1 MYQNLA
7 VLAALL
13 VLYASLA
20 GALESKPVNGPLLF
34 LLAGLVAGPSGLGL
48 LNLSLDRNDLR
59 LLAELTL
66 SIVLFNDAAKANL
79 AQLRQSRSLPL
90 RLLTLG
96 LPLTLIAGWL
106 AAWLMFPRMPWLE
119 MALLSTILAPTD
131 AALGKAV
138 VSNPDVPADVRESL
152 NVESGLNDGICV
164 PVLLLLLALLTEA
177 HSTMP
182 FALAGY
188 FFLEELGI
196 GVLTGAALALLVGGL
211 LRLSQRHCLQIEAW
225 QQLVMPAL
233 ALLSFASAQALGGSG
248 FIAAFCAGLLTGY
261 LFKRE
266 TQPLIVTGESCGEA
280 LSLLTWVVFGAYV
293 APKASQIMAP
303 SVWFYALSSL
313 SLVRMLPV
321 WLSLAG
327 STLSAESR
335 LFIGW
340 FGPRGLASIV
350 FAILILDAPLQEA
363 GTIIA
368 CTIACV
374 VLSVVLHGM
383 SALPGARRLGRS
395 ARE

>member
-34 LLAGLVAGPSGLGL
+34 LLAGLAAGPSGLGL

-66 SIVLFNDAAKANL
+66 AIVLFNDAAKADL

-106 AAWLMFPRMPWLE
+106 AAWLLFPQMPWLE

-138 VSNPDVPADVRESL
+138 VSNPEVPANVRESL

-164 PVLLLLLALLTEA
+164 PVLLLLLTLLMEA

-196 GVLTGAALALLVGGL
+196 GALSGAALALLVGGL
-211 LRLSQRHCLQIEAW
+211 FRLSQRHCPQIEAW
-225 QQLVMPAL
+225 RQWVMPAL
-233 ALLSFASAQALGGSG
+233 TLLSFACAQALGGSG
-248 FIAAFCAGLLTGY
+248 FIAAFCAGLMTSS
-261 LFKRE
+261 LFNRE
-266 TQPLIVTGESCGEA
+266 TQPLLVTGESCGEA

-293 APKASQIMAP
+293 APKAAQIMVP
-303 SVWFYALSSL
+303 SVWFYALASL

-350 FAILILDAPLQEA
+350 FAILILDAPLQEG

-374 VLSVVLHGM
+374 LLSVVLHGL
-383 SALPGARRLGRS
+383 SALPGARRLGRRV
-395 ARE
+395 RE

>member
-363 GTIIA
+363 GTI
-368 CTIACV
+368 
-374 VLSVVLHGM
+374 
-383 SALPGARRLGRS
+383 
-395 ARE
+395 

>member
-96 LPLTLIAGWL
+96 LPLTLLAGWF
-106 AAWLMFPRMPWLE
+106 AAWLLFPRMPWLE
-119 MALLSTILAPTD
+119 MALLATILVPTD

-138 VSNPDVPADVRESL
+138 VSNPEVAANVRESL

-196 GVLTGAALALLVGGL
+196 GVLTGTALALLVGGL

-225 QQLVMPAL
+225 QQLVLPAL
-233 ALLSFASAQALGGSG
+233 ALLSFACAQALGGSG

-266 TQPLIVTGESCGEA
+266 TQPLLVTGESCGEA

-293 APKASQIMAP
+293 APKGSQIMAP

-327 STLSAESR
+327 SSLNAESR

-350 FAILILDAPLQEA
+350 FAILILDTPLQEG

-374 VLSVVLHGM
+374 LLSVVLHGV
-383 SALPGARRLGRS
+383 SAVPGARRLGRS
-395 ARE
+395 AR

>member
-96 LPLTLIAGWL
+96 LPLTLIAGWF

-233 ALLSFASAQALGGSG
+233 ALLSFASAQALGQR
-248 FIAAFCAGLLTGY
+248 FHRRVLRRAAD
-261 LFKRE
+261 R
-266 TQPLIVTGESCGEA
+266 
-280 LSLLTWVVFGAYV
+280 
-293 APKASQIMAP
+293 
-303 SVWFYALSSL
+303 
-313 SLVRMLPV
+313 LPV
-321 WLSLAG
+321 QTGNPAVD
-327 STLSAESR
+327 R
-335 LFIGW
+335 H
-340 FGPRGLASIV
+340 RR
-350 FAILILDAPLQEA
+350 
-363 GTIIA
+363 
-368 CTIACV
+368 V
-374 VLSVVLHGM
+374 V
-383 SALPGARRLGRS
+383 R
-395 ARE
+395 

>member
-1 MYQNLA
+1 
-7 VLAALL
+7 
-13 VLYASLA
+13 
-20 GALESKPVNGPLLF
+20 
-34 LLAGLVAGPSGLGL
+34 
-48 LNLSLDRNDLR
+48 
-59 LLAELTL
+59 
-66 SIVLFNDAAKANL
+66 
-79 AQLRQSRSLPL
+79 
-90 RLLTLG
+90 
-96 LPLTLIAGWL
+96 
-106 AAWLMFPRMPWLE
+106 
-119 MALLSTILAPTD
+119 
-131 AALGKAV
+131 
-138 VSNPDVPADVRESL
+138 
-152 NVESGLNDGICV
+152 
-164 PVLLLLLALLTEA
+164 
-177 HSTMP
+177 
-182 FALAGY
+182 
-188 FFLEELGI
+188 
-196 GVLTGAALALLVGGL
+196 LVGEL

-374 VLSVVLHGM
+374 LLSVVLLGM

>member
-34 LLAGLVAGPSGLGL
+34 LLAGLAAGPSGLGL

-66 SIVLFNDAAKANL
+66 AIVLFNDAAKADL

-106 AAWLMFPRMPWLE
+106 AAWLMFPQMPWLE

-138 VSNPDVPADVRESL
+138 VSNPEVPANVRESL

-164 PVLLLLLALLTEA
+164 PVLLLLLALLMEA

-233 ALLSFASAQALGGSG
+233 ALLSFACAQALGGSG

-261 LFKRE
+261 LFNRE
-266 TQPLIVTGESCGEA
+266 TRPLLVTAESCGEA

-293 APKASQIMAP
+293 APKASQILSP
-303 SVWFYALSSL
+303 SLWFYALSSL

-321 WLSLAG
+321 WVSLAG

-350 FAILILDAPLQEA
+350 FAVLILDTPLQEG

-374 VLSVVLHGM
+374 MLSVVLHGV
-383 SALPGARRLGRS
+383 SALPGARRLGR
-395 ARE
+395 RVRQ

>member
-7 VLAALL
+7 VLTALL

-20 GALESKPVNGPLLF
+20 GALESKPVNGPLVF
-34 LLAGLVAGPSGLGL
+34 LLAGLAAGPSGLGL

-66 SIVLFNDAAKANL
+66 SIVLFNDAAKADL
-79 AQLRQSRSLPL
+79 GQLRQSSSLPL
-90 RLLTLG
+90 RLLALG

-106 AAWLMFPRMPWLE
+106 AAWLLFPQMPWLE

-138 VSNPDVPADVRESL
+138 VSNPEVPANVRESL

-164 PVLLLLLALLTEA
+164 PVLLLLLALLMEA

-188 FFLEELGI
+188 FFVEELGI

-211 LRLSQRHCLQIEAW
+211 FRLSQRHCLQIEAW

-233 ALLSFASAQALGGSG
+233 ALLSFACAQALGGSG

-261 LFKRE
+261 LFNRE

-293 APKASQIMAP
+293 APKASQILSP
-303 SVWFYALSSL
+303 SVWFYALASL

-350 FAILILDAPLQEA
+350 FAILILGAPLQEG

-368 CTIACV
+368 CAIACV
-374 VLSVVLHGM
+374 MLSVVLHGV

-395 ARE
+395 AR

>member
-1 MYQNLA
+1 M
-7 VLAALL
+7 
-13 VLYASLA
+13 LYASLA

-96 LPLTLIAGWL
+96 LPLTLLAGWF
-106 AAWLMFPRMPWLE
+106 AAWLLFPRMPWLE
-119 MALLSTILAPTD
+119 MALLATILAPTD

-138 VSNPDVPADVRESL
+138 VSNPEVAANVRESL

-196 GVLTGAALALLVGGL
+196 GVLTGTALALLVGGL

-225 QQLVMPAL
+225 QQLVLPAL
-233 ALLSFASAQALGGSG
+233 ALLSFACAQALGGSG

-266 TQPLIVTGESCGEA
+266 TRPLLVTGESCGEA

-293 APKASQIMAP
+293 APKGSQIMAP

-327 STLSAESR
+327 SSLNAESR

-350 FAILILDAPLQEA
+350 FAILILDTPLQEG

-374 VLSVVLHGM
+374 LLSVVLHGV
-383 SALPGARRLGRS
+383 SAVPGARRLGRS
-395 ARE
+395 AR

>member
-1 MYQNLA
+1 MGRCCFCWQA
-7 VLAALL
+7 WWQ
-13 VLYASLA
+13 
-20 GALESKPVNGPLLF
+20 
-34 LLAGLVAGPSGLGL
+34 PSGLGL

-79 AQLRQSRSLPL
+79 TQLRQSRSLPL

-233 ALLSFASAQALGGSG
+233 ALLSFASAQALG
-248 FIAAFCAGLLTGY
+248 AA
-261 LFKRE
+261 
-266 TQPLIVTGESCGEA
+266 
-280 LSLLTWVVFGAYV
+280 
-293 APKASQIMAP
+293 
-303 SVWFYALSSL
+303 
-313 SLVRMLPV
+313 
-321 WLSLAG
+321 
-327 STLSAESR
+327 
-335 LFIGW
+335 
-340 FGPRGLASIV
+340 
-350 FAILILDAPLQEA
+350 
-363 GTIIA
+363 
-368 CTIACV
+368 
-374 VLSVVLHGM
+374 VLS
-383 SALPGARRLGRS
+383 PRS
-395 ARE
+395 AQGC

>member
-20 GALESKPVNGPLLF
+20 GAPESKPVNGPLLF
-34 LLAGLVAGPSGLGL
+34 LLAGLVTGPSGLGL

-59 LLAELTL
+59 LLG
-66 SIVLFNDAAKANL
+66 SSPF
-79 AQLRQSRSLPL
+79 QSSCSMMP
-90 RLLTLG
+90 
-96 LPLTLIAGWL
+96 
-106 AAWLMFPRMPWLE
+106 PR
-119 MALLSTILAPTD
+119 PTWPNC
-131 AALGKAV
+131 
-138 VSNPDVPADVRESL
+138 SNPEVPTNVRESL

-248 FIAAFCAGLLTGY
+248 FIAAFCAGLL
-261 LFKRE
+261 
-266 TQPLIVTGESCGEA
+266 
-280 LSLLTWVVFGAYV
+280 
-293 APKASQIMAP
+293 
-303 SVWFYALSSL
+303 
-313 SLVRMLPV
+313 LVRPPWARVHRFRDIDTGCAVARGWHDHRVHHRLR
-321 WLSLAG
+321 
-327 STLSAESR
+327 SAQ
-335 LFIGW
+335 
-340 FGPRGLASIV
+340 RGI
-350 FAILILDAPLQEA
+350 
-363 GTIIA
+363 
-368 CTIACV
+368 
-374 VLSVVLHGM
+374 
-383 SALPGARRLGRS
+383 ARRECIAGGAAAGWQRT
-395 ARE
+395 RMKV

>member
-7 VLAALL
+7 VLTALL

-20 GALESKPVNGPLLF
+20 GALESKPVNGPLVF
-34 LLAGLVAGPSGLGL
+34 LLAGLAAGPSGLGL

-66 SIVLFNDAAKANL
+66 SIVLFNDAAKADL
-79 AQLRQSRSLPL
+79 GQLRQSSSLPL
-90 RLLTLG
+90 RLLALG

-106 AAWLMFPRMPWLE
+106 AAWLLFPQMPWLE

-138 VSNPDVPADVRESL
+138 VSNPEVPANVRESL

-164 PVLLLLLALLTEA
+164 PVLLLLLALLMEA

-188 FFLEELGI
+188 FFVEELGI

-211 LRLSQRHCLQIEAW
+211 FRLSQRHCLQIEAW

-233 ALLSFASAQALGGSG
+233 ALLSFACAQALGGSG

-261 LFKRE
+261 LFNRE

-293 APKASQIMAP
+293 APKASQILSP
-303 SVWFYALSSL
+303 SVWFYALASL

-327 STLSAESR
+327 STLSAENR

-350 FAILILDAPLQEA
+350 FAILILDAPLQEG

-368 CTIACV
+368 CAIACV
-374 VLSVVLHGM
+374 MLSVVLHGV

-395 ARE
+395 AR

>member
-34 LLAGLVAGPSGLGL
+34 LLTGLLAGPSGLGL
-48 LNLSLDRNDLR
+48 LNLALDRHDLR
-59 LLAELTL
+59 MLAELTL
-66 SIVLFNDAAKANL
+66 AIVLFTDAAKL
-79 AQLRQSRSLPL
+79 DPGQLRHHHNLPL
-90 RLLTLG
+90 RLLLIG
-96 LPLTLIAGWL
+96 LPLTLVAGWL
-106 AAWLMFPRMPWLE
+106 AAWLLFPQMPWLE

-138 VSNPDVPADVRESL
+138 VSNPQVPRDVRECL

-164 PVLLLLLALLTEA
+164 PVLLLLLALSVEA
-177 HSTMP
+177 HSTTP

-196 GVLTGAALALLVGGL
+196 GALAGATLALVVGGL
-211 LRLSQRHCLQIEAW
+211 LRFSQRHCLQIDAW
-225 QQLVMPAL
+225 QQLVMPGL

-248 FIAAFCAGLLTGY
+248 FIAAFCAGLLISY
-261 LFKRE
+261 LFRQE
-266 TQPLIVTGESCGEA
+266 TRPLLETGESCSEA

-293 APKASQIMAP
+293 APKASQILSP
-303 SVWFYALSSL
+303 SVWFYALLSL

-327 STLSAESR
+327 STLAAESR

-350 FAILILDAPLQEA
+350 FATLILDSPLQER

-368 CTIACV
+368 TSIACV
-374 VLSVVLHGM
+374 LLSVVLHGV
-383 SALPGARRLGRS
+383 SAGSWAARLGRLP
-395 ARE
+395 

>member
-20 GALESKPVNGPLLF
+20 GAFESKPVNGPLVF
-34 LLAGLVAGPSGLGL
+34 LLAGLLAGPSGLGL
-48 LNLSLDRNDLR
+48 LNLALDRHDLR

-66 SIVLFNDAAKANL
+66 AIVLFTDAANL
-79 AQLRQSRSLPL
+79 DPGQLRHHRGLPL
-90 RLLTLG
+90 RLLLIG
-96 LPLTLIAGWL
+96 LPLTLIAGCL
-106 AAWLMFPRMPWLE
+106 AAWLLFPQMPWLE

-138 VSNPDVPADVRESL
+138 VSNPEVPSDVRECL

-164 PVLLLLLALLTEA
+164 PILLLLLALSVEL
-177 HSTMP
+177 HSTLP

-196 GVLTGAALALLVGGL
+196 GALTGAVLALLVGVL
-211 LRLSQRHCLQIEAW
+211 LRISQRHCLQIDAW

-233 ALLSFASAQALGGSG
+233 ALLSFAAAQAMGGSG
-248 FIAAFCAGLLTGY
+248 FIAAFCAGLLTSY
-261 LFKRE
+261 LFRQEARPLLE
-266 TQPLIVTGESCGEA
+266 TCESCSEA

-293 APKASQIMAP
+293 APKASQILSP
-303 SVWFYALSSL
+303 SVWFYALLSL

-321 WLSLAG
+321 WVSLAG
-327 STLSAESR
+327 TTLSAESR

-350 FAILILDAPLQEA
+350 FATLILDSPLQER

-368 CTIACV
+368 ASIACV
-374 VLSVVLHGM
+374 LLSVILHGV
-383 SALPGARRLGRS
+383 SAGSWSARLGRVP
-395 ARE
+395 

>member
-20 GALESKPVNGPLLF
+20 GALESRPINGPLLF
-34 LLAGLVAGPSGLGL
+34 LLAGLAVGPSGLGL
-48 LNLSLDRNDLR
+48 LNLALDRNDLR

-66 SIVLFNDAAKANL
+66 AILLFSDAAKADL
-79 AQLRQSRSLPL
+79 AQLRHYRSLPL
-90 RLLTLG
+90 RLLTIG
-96 LPLTLIAGWL
+96 LPLTLIAGWF
-106 AAWLMFPRMPWLE
+106 AAWLIFPQMPWLE
-119 MALLSTILAPTD
+119 MALLATILAPTD

-138 VSNPDVPADVRESL
+138 VSNPEVPANVRESL

-164 PVLLLLLALLTEA
+164 PVLLLLLALVTEA
-177 HSTMP
+177 HSTVP

-188 FFLEELGI
+188 LFLEELGV
-196 GVLTGAALALLVGGL
+196 GVLTGVALALLVGGL

-233 ALLSFASAQALGGSG
+233 ALLSFACAQALGGSG
-248 FIAAFCAGLLTGY
+248 FIAAFCAGLLTGCR
-261 LFKRE
+261 FKQE
-266 TQPLIVTGESCGEA
+266 TQPLLATGESCAEA

-293 APKASQIMAP
+293 APKASQILSP

-321 WLSLAG
+321 WISLSG
-327 STLSAESR
+327 SALTAESR

-350 FAILILDAPLQEA
+350 FAVLVLDAQLQEGA
-363 GTIIA
+363 TIIA
-368 CTIACV
+368 TTIACV
-374 VLSVVLHGM
+374 MLSVVLHGM

-395 ARE
+395 AE

>member
-164 PVLLLLLALLTEA
+164 PVTAMAHQCHQQAIGACARLVDAVIRDALKLRFLARTR
-177 HSTMP
+177 
-182 FALAGY
+182 LA
-188 FFLEELGI
+188 I
-196 GVLTGAALALLVGGL
+196 T
-211 LRLSQRHCLQIEAW
+211 W
-225 QQLVMPAL
+225 
-233 ALLSFASAQALGGSG
+233 LLSSPPQ
-248 FIAAFCAGLLTGY
+248 
-261 LFKRE
+261 
-266 TQPLIVTGESCGEA
+266 
-280 LSLLTWVVFGAYV
+280 
-293 APKASQIMAP
+293 
-303 SVWFYALSSL
+303 
-313 SLVRMLPV
+313 
-321 WLSLAG
+321 
-327 STLSAESR
+327 
-335 LFIGW
+335 
-340 FGPRGLASIV
+340 
-350 FAILILDAPLQEA
+350 
-363 GTIIA
+363 
-368 CTIACV
+368 
-374 VLSVVLHGM
+374 
-383 SALPGARRLGRS
+383 GARVGSRPGIS
-395 ARE
+395 NKGETP

>member
-34 LLAGLVAGPSGLGL
+34 LMAGLLVGPSGLGL
-48 LNLSLDRNDLR
+48 LNLALDRHDLR

-66 SIVLFNDAAKANL
+66 AIVLFTDAAKL
-79 AQLRQSRSLPL
+79 DPGQLRHHRGLPL
-90 RLLTLG
+90 RLLLIG
-96 LPLTLIAGWL
+96 LPLTLIAGCL
-106 AAWLMFPRMPWLE
+106 AAWLLFPQMPWLE

-138 VSNPDVPADVRESL
+138 VSNPEVPCEVRECL

-164 PVLLLLLALLTEA
+164 PILLLLLALTVEL
-177 HSTMP
+177 HSTLP

-196 GVLTGAALALLVGGL
+196 GALAGAVLALLVGVL
-211 LRLSQRHCLQIEAW
+211 LRFSQRHCLQIDAW

-233 ALLSFASAQALGGSG
+233 ALLSFASAQAMGGSG
-248 FIAAFCAGLLTGY
+248 FIAAFCAGLLTSF
-261 LFKRE
+261 LFRQE
-266 TQPLIVTGESCGEA
+266 TRPLLETGESCSEA

-293 APKASQIMAP
+293 APKASQILSP
-303 SVWFYALSSL
+303 SVWFYALLSL

-321 WLSLAG
+321 WVSLAG
-327 STLSAESR
+327 TTLAAESR

-350 FAILILDAPLQEA
+350 FATLILDSPLQER

-368 CTIACV
+368 TSIACV
-374 VLSVVLHGM
+374 LLSVILHGV
-383 SALPGARRLGRS
+383 SAGSWSARLGRLP
-395 ARE
+395 